1 MQFLKGANMLLFS
14 RQSLVSFATCALI
27 VILTGCSE
35 KEVNY
40 AQITE
45 QRILDSMN
53 RDVYKQVDAIDFL
66 EEGGLYVDD
75 PDFGDAPFD
84 RPHIVPLLKTL
95 RDDFGFDWTALVS
108 REKKSPRAYDLVA
121 RLPPGV
127 SRAQV
132 ESRLSE
138 IQTDFPGE
146 ILQSWGEEWL
156 SLDFLNAEEAAFL
169 AEDED

>member
-1 MQFLKGANMLLFS
+1 MPFFKGVNMLLFS
-14 RQSLVSFATCALI
+14 RPLFVSFATCALI
-27 VILTGCSE
+27 VTLTGCSE

-53 RDVYKQVDAIDFL
+53 KDELKKVDAISFI
-66 EEGGLYVDD
+66 ENGGLYVDD

-84 RPHIVPLLKTL
+84 RPHIVPLLKAL

-108 REKKSPRAYDLVA
+108 REKKSPRAYDLIA